1 MSVAREALHSL
12 SPSDSRLC
20 PNQQPNHLKKS
31 ALSMTETWV
40 SGEGLPQARHINY
53 SHSCL
58 WNVKAATSGHHHH
71 CYIVAKLVDA
81 NIYLS
86 RCNESSWLSLLLHMK
101 NDIFICVYHENIYFQ
116 AVTIWRCERT
126 LTKVWGFA
134 MSWIQIQI
142 EILLSKMGKQKE
154 SAYLFF
160 VHMDSNT

>member
-40 SGEGLPQARHINY
+40 SGEGIPHAEYINY

-86 RCNESSWLSLLLHMK
+86 RYNESSWLSLLLHTK
-101 NDIFICVYHENIYFQ
+101 NDIFINMCLPWEY
-116 AVTIWRCERT
+116 
-126 LTKVWGFA
+126 
-134 MSWIQIQI
+134 
-142 EILLSKMGKQKE
+142 LLSGCDNMTMR
-154 SAYLFF
+154 AYIDEGLGICYEL
-160 VHMDSNT
+160 DPNPDRDPPLKNG